1 MSQDVTN
8 NPVVYLNDYTP
19 VSFLIDDVDLHVDL
33 HEDHTRIVSTLSLRA
48 NPAAESCSELFLN
61 GEDLLLE
68 AIECDGAPL
77 SEDAYTVSEHGV
89 LLHDL
94 PSQFQ
99 LTTTV
104 VIHPETN
111 TLLMG
116 LYQSSGNF
124 CTQCQHLKLQGEFAN
139 IKNSNFGPFLP
150 PICSIFL
157 KEFENGHEK

>member
-8 NPVVYLNDYTP
+8 NPVVYLKDYTP
-19 VSFLIDDVDLHVDL
+19 VSFLIDEVNLHVDL

-48 NPAAESCSELFLN
+48 NPAAESCTELFLN

-68 AIECDGAPL
+68 AIECDGVAL
-77 SEDAYTVSEHGV
+77 SQDAYTVSEHGV

-94 PSQFQ
+94 PSECQ

-116 LYQSSGNF
+116 LYQSQVSLRM
-124 CTQCQHLKLQGEFAN
+124 CMTPCLQVAFPLHGVSA
-139 IKNSNFGPFLP
+139 S
-150 PICSIFL
+150 
-157 KEFENGHEK
+157 HR